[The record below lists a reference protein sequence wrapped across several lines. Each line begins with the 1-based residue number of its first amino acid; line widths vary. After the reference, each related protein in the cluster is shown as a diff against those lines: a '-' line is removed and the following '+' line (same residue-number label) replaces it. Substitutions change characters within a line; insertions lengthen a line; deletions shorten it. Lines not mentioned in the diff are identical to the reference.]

1 MGGAA
6 WGRGRGS
13 ARPGWLP
20 GGEGERER
28 ASGGEQ
34 AREAETR
41 QGAKL
46 GAVPGVFESP
56 MAAAARRRRAEL
68 QDLGNQ
74 HAHCLFPFLSFSF
87 RSSLSFTFLPSLS
100 QVYLTGA
107 GGFFLRDALAA
118 ARDTV
123 GAAGAGWRGAGPG
136 AIAGFS
142 LGCGSGG
149 GGGGRSSPARAAP
162 ELVGDL
168 GSFLLLGST
177 FLSTARH
184 CLHYFS

>member
-1 MGGAA
+1 MA

-20 GGEGERER
+20 GGEGERKR

-41 QGAKL
+41 QGARL

-74 HAHCLFPFLSFSF
+74 HAHCLFPLLSPFVLLF
-87 RSSLSFTFLPSLS
+87 PLPSFPPSPRFTL
-100 QVYLTGA
+100 
-107 GGFFLRDALAA
+107 
-118 ARDTV
+118 
-123 GAAGAGWRGAGPG
+123 PG
-136 AIAGFS
+136 LVA
-142 LGCGSGG
+142 
-149 GGGGRSSPARAAP
+149 SSSEMP
-162 ELVGDL
+162 
-168 GSFLLLGST
+168 
-177 FLSTARH
+177 
-184 CLHYFS
+184 